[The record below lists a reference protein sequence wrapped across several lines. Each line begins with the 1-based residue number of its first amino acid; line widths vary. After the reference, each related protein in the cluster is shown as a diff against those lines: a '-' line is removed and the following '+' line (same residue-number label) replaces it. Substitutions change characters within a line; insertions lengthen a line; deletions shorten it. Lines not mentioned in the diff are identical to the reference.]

1 MIYGKYRCT
10 KKILAISNFTGFDI
24 VTFEGYLKNAR
35 VWRLKKRKMSRN
47 IGFPLFIIEFKNTF
61 LLKRKLDSFF

>member
-1 MIYGKYRCT
+1 MESIDVP

-35 VWRLKKRKMSRN
+35 VWRLKKRKMNRN

>member
-1 MIYGKYRCT
+1 MESIDVP

-35 VWRLKKRKMSRN
+35 VWRLKKGK
-47 IGFPLFIIEFKNTF
+47 
-61 LLKRKLDSFF
+61 